1 MALPEWYKDQ
11 RRLIKFNVLLTSYE
25 LISSDFDDLF
35 QIDWR
40 CIVVD
45 EAHRLKNLDS
55 QLALSLNEYHFD
67 HVVLMTGTPLQ
78 NDMLELWAL
87 LHFIEPE
94 IFSDAQSFIN
104 EFGEMKDANALAA
117 LHDRLRP
124 YMLRR
129 LKEDVEK
136 AYQRKKKP

>member
-1 MALPEWYKDQ
+1 MALRVVQ
-11 RRLIKFNVLLTSYE
+11 RPTTVNQIQCFVDIVR

-35 QIDWR
+35 QVDWR

-45 EAHRLKNLDS
+45 EAHRLKNLDLTS
-55 QLALSLNEYHFD
+55 AQFERVSFRSRSLDDWNT
-67 HVVLMTGTPLQ
+67 VT

-104 EFGEMKDANALAA
+104 EFGE
-117 LHDRLRP
+117 
-124 YMLRR
+124 
-129 LKEDVEK
+129 
-136 AYQRKKKP
+136 

>member
-1 MALPEWYKDQ
+1 MALPKWYK
-11 RRLIKFNVLLTSYE
+11 RPATVSPNSMFLLTSYE

-78 NDMLELWAL
+78 NDMLELGL
-87 LHFIEPE
+87 T
-94 IFSDAQSFIN
+94 SF
-104 EFGEMKDANALAA
+104 
-117 LHDRLRP
+117 H
-124 YMLRR
+124 
-129 LKEDVEK
+129 
-136 AYQRKKKP
+136 

>member
-1 MALPEWYKDQ
+1 MICW
-11 RRLIKFNVLLTSYE
+11 N
-25 LISSDFDDLF
+25 
-35 QIDWR
+35 
-40 CIVVD
+40 
-45 EAHRLKNLDS
+45 
-55 QLALSLNEYHFD
+55 
-67 HVVLMTGTPLQ
+67 
-78 NDMLELWAL
+78 WAL

-94 IFSDAQSFIN
+94 IFSNAQSFID

-136 AYQRKKKP
+136 SIP